1 MSESIPL
8 FLLTGFLGSGKS
20 TLLSKLIRDPG
31 FADTAVV
38 INEFGEVGLDHAL
51 VSEGDEDNTVL
62 LDSGC
67 ICCTLTTSL
76 EDTLEGL
83 YYRAERGE
91 LPRFAR
97 VVVETT
103 GLADPGPI
111 ATALAGGT
119 FVSRFFHMGAIVTT
133 LDAVHGAGQLAE
145 FDEARLQIAMADRVV
160 LTKSDIADA
169 DAMARTLRAAGAINP
184 HAERLT
190 VVSGAV
196 DAGLVLTAGLTA
208 GGRRAPSEPGCGH
221 DHDHGHDHHGHD
233 HASHLEAHGY
243 VSRAVPVPGPV
254 GWSGYAAWITHLRA
268 HFPESLLRAKGL
280 MTFEDGRVY
289 AVQGVRLLFDTPT
302 PIDWTPDPAIAD
314 TMVLIARG
322 ADADALADS
331 VRLLTGSPA

>member
-1 MSESIPL
+1 MNQSIPL

-31 FADTAVV
+31 FADTAVI

-83 YYRAERGE
+83 YYKAERGE
-91 LPRFAR
+91 IPRFAR

-119 FVSRFFHMGAIVTT
+119 FVSRFFHLGAIVTT

-160 LTKSDIADA
+160 VTKSDIAGA
-169 DAMARTLRAAGAINP
+169 DAMASTLAAARAVNP

-196 DAGLVLTAGLTA
+196 DAGLVLSAGLA
-208 GGRRAPSEPGCGH
+208 ADRPAVPPDHGCGH
-221 DHDHGHDHHGHD
+221 DHHDHDHD

-243 VSRAVPVPGPV
+243 MSRAVPVPGPV
-254 GWSGYAAWITHLRA
+254 GWSGYAAWVAHLRS
-268 HFPESLLRAKGL
+268 HFPDSLLRAKGL
-280 MTFEDGRVY
+280 IRFEDGRVY

-302 PIDWTPDPAIAD
+302 PVDWTPGAAIAD
-314 TMVLIARG
+314 TMVLIARD
-322 ADADALADS
+322 ADGDALADS
-331 VRLLTGSPA
+331 VRLLTDSAA